1 MKKSKVILKL
11 IALMILLTIVGTA
24 IFYTKSNM
32 NMRISVNDSKEKY
45 NSGIDLTTATAQQVV
60 TDMKAGWNLGNTLDS
75 ATDPKDSTI
84 YAPSY
89 YETAWSNP
97 VTTKA
102 MIDEVKAKGFNAVRI
117 PVTWGANI
125 EKGTQYTGTI
135 SSAWLDR
142 VEEVV
147 NYALD
152 NNMYCIVNVHHDVG
166 KGDWPIIFATADS
179 TEKQTYNERLKN
191 VWTQIATR
199 FKDYDNRLIFEGFN
213 EILIH
218 NANWISANDAG
229 DAAVKSINTYNQTFV
244 DTVRKTG
251 GNNANRFLSVNTYG
265 AEVLDKAIDLFEV
278 PTDTVKNHIMVQVH
292 YYGILSQTI
301 CEKLNTKFISQGVPV
316 IVGEFGWD
324 IPSVG
329 ETEIANKAFAYV
341 KLAKSYG
348 MTCFWWD
355 SGRINNNNV
364 NYGILDRDS
373 ATFKYP
379 KVAKAIIDAAENKT
393 SSTYTELQN
402 GYVQTSYAIDTKLK
416 INSNCKY
423 ELKAGTT
430 QEKYGTLINAYGTSD
445 STSIQLRLEGTVLA
459 SRYGVN
465 TDKGIFTPTK
475 EKPFVV
481 VQDKGTYSVDGTAVK
496 SYSDISPVLEPANTL
511 KVGGLESRIYY
522 LKVWDASGN
531 LIGDF
536 IPVLDSYGI
545 ACLYNKVTKE
555 YCYSTGAT
563 KYYPKNEVSPES
575 ITLNK
580 TEIRTEFK
588 ENIYS
593 LVATLSPDNVNINDK
608 ITWTTSD
615 DTIAQVFKGGDVV
628 ILGPKYGKAGE
639 CTITATTAN
648 GKTATCKVIVTNA
661 GSSEV
666 VDPES
671 VSLSE
676 TTKTLD
682 LNGTKEFTLT
692 ATITPSNANK
702 ENTLTWTS
710 SKPDVATVTQ
720 DGKVTAVAKGTTTI
734 TVTTANGKTAT
745 CNVTVVNTE
754 TGDVLPESISLSETA
769 KTLDLNG
776 TKEFTLTAT
785 ITPSNANTS
794 LTWAS
799 SKPDVATVTKNG
811 KVTAIA
817 KGTTTITVTTA
828 NGKTATCNVTVVNTE
843 TGDVLP
849 ESISLSE
856 TTKTLDLNGT
866 KEFTLTATITP
877 SNANKENTLTWT
889 SSKPD
894 VATVTQ
900 DGKVTA
906 IAKGTTTITVKTAN
920 GKTATCT
927 VTVTKS
933 LVKNIVDIKYST
945 KDTTSNNV
953 TVTITSNIKLKFK
966 PGWTLSDDGYQIS
979 REYTQNTKE
988 QITVEDINGNTTTVD
1003 IVITNIKKND
1013 DNTGNNDNSNNNNNG
1028 NNNSNSN
1035 NNNNGN
1041 NNSNSNNNNNGNNN
1055 SNSNNNNSG
1064 NNNSNSNNNNSGNNN
1079 SNNNNN
1085 SNSKNGSN
1093 NINYNNNNSNSGNG
1107 NQGTTTSGENLP
1119 KTGMNA
1125 IVTVA
1130 IVFVSGI
1137 VIALFI
1143 KLRKYK
1149 DVK

>member
-423 ELKAGTT
+423 ELKTATT

-563 KYYPKNEVSPES
+563 KYYPTNEVSPES

-648 GKTATCKVIVTNA
+648 GKTATCKVIVTNT

-676 TTKTLD
+676 TT
-682 LNGTKEFTLT
+682 
-692 ATITPSNANK
+692 
-702 ENTLTWTS
+702 
-710 SKPDVATVTQ
+710 
-720 DGKVTAVAKGTTTI
+720 
-734 TVTTANGKTAT
+734 
-745 CNVTVVNTE
+745 
-754 TGDVLPESISLSETA
+754 

-811 KVTAIA
+811 KVTAVA

-849 ESISLSE
+849 KSISLSE

-1093 NINYNNNNSNSGNG
+1093 NINYNNNNRNSGNG

>member
-1041 NNSNSNNNNNGNNN
+1041 NNSNSNNNN
-1055 SNSNNNNSG
+1055 SG

>member
-563 KYYPKNEVSPES
+563 KYYPTNEVSPES

-692 ATITPSNANK
+692 ATITPSNAN
-702 ENTLTWTS
+702 
-710 SKPDVATVTQ
+710 
-720 DGKVTAVAKGTTTI
+720 
-734 TVTTANGKTAT
+734 
-745 CNVTVVNTE
+745 
-754 TGDVLPESISLSETA
+754 
-769 KTLDLNG
+769 
-776 TKEFTLTAT
+776 
-785 ITPSNANTS
+785 TS

-799 SKPDVATVTKNG
+799 SKPDVATVTKGG
-811 KVTAIA
+811 KVTAVA

-866 KEFTLTATITP
+866 KEFTLTATIRP

-894 VATVTQ
+894 VATVTK

-906 IAKGTTTITVKTAN
+906 VAEGTTTITVKTAN

-979 REYTQNTKE
+979 RDYTQNTKE

-1028 NNNSNSN
+1028 NNNSNRN

-1041 NNSNSNNNNNGNNN
+1041 NNSNSNNNNSGNNN

>member
-423 ELKAGTT
+423 ELKAATT

-522 LKVWDASGN
+522 LKVWDASGT

-563 KYYPKNEVSPES
+563 KYYPTNEVSPES

-666 VDPES
+666 VDPDS

-692 ATITPSNANK
+692 ATITPSNTNK

-720 DGKVTAVAKGTTTI
+720 DGKVTAVA
-734 TVTTANGKTAT
+734 
-745 CNVTVVNTE
+745 E
-754 TGDVLPESISLSETA
+754 
-769 KTLDLNG
+769 
-776 TKEFTLTAT
+776 
-785 ITPSNANTS
+785 
-794 LTWAS
+794 
-799 SKPDVATVTKNG
+799 
-811 KVTAIA
+811 
-817 KGTTTITVTTA
+817 
-828 NGKTATCNVTVVNTE
+828 
-843 TGDVLP
+843 
-849 ESISLSE
+849 
-856 TTKTLDLNGT
+856 
-866 KEFTLTATITP
+866 
-877 SNANKENTLTWT
+877 
-889 SSKPD
+889 
-894 VATVTQ
+894 
-900 DGKVTA
+900 
-906 IAKGTTTITVKTAN
+906 GTTTITVKTAN

-1041 NNSNSNNNNNGNNN
+1041 NNSNSNNNN
-1055 SNSNNNNSG
+1055 SG

-1107 NQGTTTSGENLP
+1107 NQGTTTSDEKLP

>member
-301 CEKLNTKFISQGVPV
+301 CDKLNTKFISQGVPV

-423 ELKAGTT
+423 ELKAATT

-692 ATITPSNANK
+692 ATITPSNAN
-702 ENTLTWTS
+702 TSLTWAS
-710 SKPDVATVTQ
+710 SKPDVATVTK

-734 TVTTANGKTAT
+734 TVT
-745 CNVTVVNTE
+745 
-754 TGDVLPESISLSETA
+754 
-769 KTLDLNG
+769 
-776 TKEFTLTAT
+776 
-785 ITPSNANTS
+785 
-794 LTWAS
+794 
-799 SKPDVATVTKNG
+799 
-811 KVTAIA
+811 
-817 KGTTTITVTTA
+817 
-828 NGKTATCNVTVVNTE
+828 
-843 TGDVLP
+843 
-849 ESISLSE
+849 
-856 TTKTLDLNGT
+856 
-866 KEFTLTATITP
+866 
-877 SNANKENTLTWT
+877 
-889 SSKPD
+889 
-894 VATVTQ
+894 
-900 DGKVTA
+900 
-906 IAKGTTTITVKTAN
+906 TAN

>member
-423 ELKAGTT
+423 ELKTATT

-563 KYYPKNEVSPES
+563 KYYPTNEVSPES

-692 ATITPSNANK
+692 ATITPSNAN
-702 ENTLTWTS
+702 TSLTWAS
-710 SKPDVATVTQ
+710 SKPDVATVTKN
-720 DGKVTAVAKGTTTI
+720 GKVTAVAKGTTTI

-754 TGDVLPESISLSETA
+754 TGDVLP
-769 KTLDLNG
+769 K
-776 TKEFTLTAT
+776 
-785 ITPSNANTS
+785 
-794 LTWAS
+794 
-799 SKPDVATVTKNG
+799 
-811 KVTAIA
+811 
-817 KGTTTITVTTA
+817 
-828 NGKTATCNVTVVNTE
+828 
-843 TGDVLP
+843 
-849 ESISLSE
+849 SISLSE

-1041 NNSNSNNNNNGNNN
+1041 NNSNSNNNN
-1055 SNSNNNNSG
+1055 SG

-1093 NINYNNNNSNSGNG
+1093 NINYNNNNRNSGNG

>member
-379 KVAKAIIDAAENKT
+379 KIAKAIVDAAENKA

-423 ELKAGTT
+423 ELKAATT

-563 KYYPKNEVSPES
+563 KYYPTNEVSPES

-676 TTKTLD
+676 T
-682 LNGTKEFTLT
+682 
-692 ATITPSNANK
+692 
-702 ENTLTWTS
+702 
-710 SKPDVATVTQ
+710 
-720 DGKVTAVAKGTTTI
+720 
-734 TVTTANGKTAT
+734 
-745 CNVTVVNTE
+745 
-754 TGDVLPESISLSETA
+754 A

-817 KGTTTITVTTA
+817 KGTTTITVT
-828 NGKTATCNVTVVNTE
+828 
-843 TGDVLP
+843 
-849 ESISLSE
+849 
-856 TTKTLDLNGT
+856 
-866 KEFTLTATITP
+866 
-877 SNANKENTLTWT
+877 
-889 SSKPD
+889 
-894 VATVTQ
+894 
-900 DGKVTA
+900 
-906 IAKGTTTITVKTAN
+906 TAN

-988 QITVEDINGNTTTVD
+988 QITVEDINGNTTAVD

-1055 SNSNNNNSG
+1055 SNSNNNNNG

>member
-720 DGKVTAVAKGTTTI
+720 DGKVTA
-734 TVTTANGKTAT
+734 
-745 CNVTVVNTE
+745 
-754 TGDVLPESISLSETA
+754 
-769 KTLDLNG
+769 
-776 TKEFTLTAT
+776 
-785 ITPSNANTS
+785 
-794 LTWAS
+794 
-799 SKPDVATVTKNG
+799 
-811 KVTAIA
+811 
-817 KGTTTITVTTA
+817 
-828 NGKTATCNVTVVNTE
+828 
-843 TGDVLP
+843 
-849 ESISLSE
+849 
-856 TTKTLDLNGT
+856 
-866 KEFTLTATITP
+866 
-877 SNANKENTLTWT
+877 
-889 SSKPD
+889 
-894 VATVTQ
+894 
-900 DGKVTA
+900 

-1035 NNNNGN
+1035 NNN
-1041 NNSNSNNNNNGNNN
+1041 
-1055 SNSNNNNSG
+1055 SG

>member
-423 ELKAGTT
+423 ELKTATT

-563 KYYPKNEVSPES
+563 KYYPTNEVSPES

-648 GKTATCKVIVTNA
+648 GKTATCKVIVTNT

-676 TTKTLD
+676 TT
-682 LNGTKEFTLT
+682 
-692 ATITPSNANK
+692 
-702 ENTLTWTS
+702 
-710 SKPDVATVTQ
+710 
-720 DGKVTAVAKGTTTI
+720 
-734 TVTTANGKTAT
+734 
-745 CNVTVVNTE
+745 
-754 TGDVLPESISLSETA
+754 

-811 KVTAIA
+811 KVTAVA

-849 ESISLSE
+849 KSISLSE

-1041 NNSNSNNNNNGNNN
+1041 NNSNSNNNN
-1055 SNSNNNNSG
+1055 SG

-1093 NINYNNNNSNSGNG
+1093 NINYNNNNRNSGNG

>member
-84 YAPSY
+84 CAPLY

-125 EKGTQYTGTI
+125 EKNTQYTGTI

-423 ELKAGTT
+423 ELKAATT

-522 LKVWDASGN
+522 LKVWDASGT

-555 YCYSTGAT
+555 YCYSNGAT
-563 KYYPKNEVSPES
+563 KYYPTNEVSPES

-615 DTIAQVFKGGDVV
+615 DTITQVFKGGDVV

-692 ATITPSNANK
+692 ATITPSNTNK

-720 DGKVTAVAKGTTTI
+720 DGKVTAVA
-734 TVTTANGKTAT
+734 
-745 CNVTVVNTE
+745 E
-754 TGDVLPESISLSETA
+754 
-769 KTLDLNG
+769 
-776 TKEFTLTAT
+776 
-785 ITPSNANTS
+785 
-794 LTWAS
+794 
-799 SKPDVATVTKNG
+799 
-811 KVTAIA
+811 
-817 KGTTTITVTTA
+817 
-828 NGKTATCNVTVVNTE
+828 
-843 TGDVLP
+843 
-849 ESISLSE
+849 
-856 TTKTLDLNGT
+856 
-866 KEFTLTATITP
+866 
-877 SNANKENTLTWT
+877 
-889 SSKPD
+889 
-894 VATVTQ
+894 
-900 DGKVTA
+900 
-906 IAKGTTTITVKTAN
+906 GTTTITVKTAN

-1035 NNNNGN
+1035 NNN
-1041 NNSNSNNNNNGNNN
+1041 
-1055 SNSNNNNSG
+1055 SG

>member
-1 MKKSKVILKL
+1 MFLVGFRKNKL
-11 IALMILLTIVGTA
+11 
-24 IFYTKSNM
+24 
-32 NMRISVNDSKEKY
+32 
-45 NSGIDLTTATAQQVV
+45 
-60 TDMKAGWNLGNTLDS
+60 
-75 ATDPKDSTI
+75 
-84 YAPSY
+84 
-89 YETAWSNP
+89 
-97 VTTKA
+97 
-102 MIDEVKAKGFNAVRI
+102 
-117 PVTWGANI
+117 
-125 EKGTQYTGTI
+125 
-135 SSAWLDR
+135 
-142 VEEVV
+142 
-147 NYALD
+147 
-152 NNMYCIVNVHHDVG
+152 
-166 KGDWPIIFATADS
+166 
-179 TEKQTYNERLKN
+179 
-191 VWTQIATR
+191 
-199 FKDYDNRLIFEGFN
+199 
-213 EILIH
+213 
-218 NANWISANDAG
+218 
-229 DAAVKSINTYNQTFV
+229 
-244 DTVRKTG
+244 
-251 GNNANRFLSVNTYG
+251 
-265 AEVLDKAIDLFEV
+265 
-278 PTDTVKNHIMVQVH
+278 
-292 YYGILSQTI
+292 
-301 CEKLNTKFISQGVPV
+301 
-316 IVGEFGWD
+316 
-324 IPSVG
+324 
-329 ETEIANKAFAYV
+329 
-341 KLAKSYG
+341 
-348 MTCFWWD
+348 
-355 SGRINNNNV
+355 

-379 KVAKAIIDAAENKT
+379 KIAKAIINAAENKT

-423 ELKAGTT
+423 ELKAATT

-445 STSIQLRLEGTVLA
+445 STSIQLRLEGTALA

-475 EKPFVV
+475 ETPFVA
-481 VQDKGTYSVDGTAVK
+481 VQDKGAYSVDGTVVK

-511 KVGGLESRIYY
+511 KVGGIESRIYY

-563 KYYPKNEVSPES
+563 KYYPTNEVSPES

-692 ATITPSNANK
+692 ATITPSNAN
-702 ENTLTWTS
+702 TSLTWAS
-710 SKPDVATVTQ
+710 SKPDVATVTK

-745 CNVTVVNTE
+745 CNVTVVN
-754 TGDVLPESISLSETA
+754 I
-769 KTLDLNG
+769 
-776 TKEFTLTAT
+776 
-785 ITPSNANTS
+785 
-794 LTWAS
+794 
-799 SKPDVATVTKNG
+799 
-811 KVTAIA
+811 
-817 KGTTTITVTTA
+817 
-828 NGKTATCNVTVVNTE
+828 E

-866 KEFTLTATITP
+866 KEFTLTVTITP

-894 VATVTQ
+894 VANVTQ

-906 IAKGTTTITVKTAN
+906 VAEGTTTITVKTAN

-988 QITVEDINGNTTTVD
+988 QITVEDINGNTTTLD

-1035 NNNNGN
+1035 NNNNN
-1041 NNSNSNNNNNGNNN
+1041 
-1055 SNSNNNNSG
+1055 G

-1107 NQGTTTSGENLP
+1107 SQGTTTSDEKLP

-1125 IVTVA
+1125 IVTFA

-1137 VIALFI
+1137 VIALFV